1 MSSKLPTNSDAR
13 EIFLWVFLI
22 SMSRDLTQHI
32 GPFELRTYIL
42 VGLILALN
50 IYTHIQIH
58 KDDIYFLDNE
68 KPKQII
74 KVWTMPIFG
83 AIQVLSKLHEKRRD
97 IIILTVVLC
106 LLEEMIFYLIE
117 YYA

>member
-1 MSSKLPTNSDAR
+1 MSSKLSTDS
-13 EIFLWVFLI
+13 EEKETLLWVFLI
-22 SMSRDLTQHI
+22 LISRNWTGHI

-58 KDDIYFLDNE
+58 KDGIYFLDNE

-97 IIILTVVLC
+97 IIILTVALY